1 MPYHNNRLVNILKQ
15 TNMKQLT
22 NTKMLLLSLLVAIAL
37 LAFSCSNTGRL
48 HTGWYSAAKLK
59 KKGYNVP
66 NDAPKTIYIR
76 RTNDSSKVNIVKH

>member
-1 MPYHNNRLVNILKQ
+1 
-15 TNMKQLT
+15 MKQQP
-22 NTKMLLLSLLVAIAL
+22 NTKMLLIAL
-37 LAFSCSNTGRL
+37 LFAFALLVLSCQNTGKL
-48 HTGWYSAAKLK
+48 HTGWYSTAKLK